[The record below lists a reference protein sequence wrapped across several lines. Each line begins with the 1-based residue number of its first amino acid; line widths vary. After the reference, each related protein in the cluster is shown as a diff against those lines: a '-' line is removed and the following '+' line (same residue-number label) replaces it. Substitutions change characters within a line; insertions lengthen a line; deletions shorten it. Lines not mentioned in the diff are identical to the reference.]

1 MWWNKLEGSRD
12 SLSLGRVGVL
22 CCLARSRANPQYVAP
37 TGSAAWLTVFPLP
50 NHQPT
55 RTIRPSANK
64 LFTLPFIS
72 HGAHPMASSSSSSS
86 NFQLII
92 NNALDAYKRRTKND
106 LLAHPLAVKLQSCN
120 TPSAI
125 LAVLQEQIQGLD
137 QSGNSDDR
145 WTRWLDPTVNVLF
158 ALSATLGEGVG
169 LVCVITRTCLIFE
182 PSFSFDRYS
191 HQPTWYLP
199 ELASFF
205 RCVFFLI

>member
-1 MWWNKLEGSRD
+1 MPGSFAR
-12 SLSLGRVGVL
+12 LSTICCAHGQ
-22 CCLARSRANPQYVAP
+22 CCLVNS
-37 TGSAAWLTVFPLP
+37 FPFV

-86 NFQLII
+86 SNFQLII
-92 NNALDAYKRRTKND
+92 NNALDTYKRRTKND

-125 LAVLQEQIQGLD
+125 LDVLQEQIQGLD
-137 QSGNSDDR
+137 QSRNSDDR

-158 ALSATLGEGVG
+158 TLSATLGEGVG
-169 LVCVITRTCLIFE
+169 LVCVITQTCMVFE
-182 PSFSFDRYS
+182 PSFLFDRYS

-199 ELASFF
+199 ESASFF
-205 RCVFFLI
+205 RCVFLIRPRGPL

>member
-1 MWWNKLEGSRD
+1 LEASRD

-22 CCLARSRANPQYVAP
+22 CCLARSRAYPRYVAP

-55 RTIRPSANK
+55 PTIRSPTNELLTS
-64 LFTLPFIS
+64 PFIS

-137 QSGNSDDR
+137 QSRNSDDR

-182 PSFSFDRYS
+182 PSFLFDRYS
-191 HQPTWYLP
+191 HQPKWYLP
-199 ELASFF
+199 ESASFF